1 MIENWRDLVG
11 YEEIQA
17 PVGKVH
23 YMKMTSNS
31 DNGVSRLTMQIM
43 KYEVECTLTE
53 EELCDELDRILTSF
67 SNTCENN
74 ADAIKKACL
83 VSISKQKRGSPN
95 TSYKNS
101 QYYKGP
107 SSYDSPVVVGGF
119 EGKFGIF
126 KHPDFDGYGF
136 MIQDKTN
143 EI

>member
-1 MIENWRDLVG
+1 MIKNWRDLVG
-11 YEEIQA
+11 YEEITA
-17 PVGKVH
+17 PIGKVH

-31 DNGVSRLTMQIM
+31 DNSVMMQIM

-67 SNTCENN
+67 SNTCEND

-83 VSISKQKRGSPN
+83 VSISKQKRGMPN
-95 TSYKNS
+95 TSYKNA

-119 EGKFGIF
+119 EGKFGIYV
-126 KHPDFDGYGF
+126 HPDFNDYGF
-136 MIQDKTN
+136 VIQ
-143 EI
+143 

>member
-1 MIENWRDLVG
+1 MIKNWRDLVG
-11 YEEIQA
+11 YEEITA
-17 PVGKVH
+17 PIGKVH

-31 DNGVSRLTMQIM
+31 DNSVMMQIM

-67 SNTCENN
+67 SNTCEND

-95 TSYKNS
+95 TSYKNA

-119 EGKFGIF
+119 EGKFGIYV
-126 KHPDFDGYGF
+126 HPDFNDYGF
-136 MIQDKTN
+136 VIQ
-143 EI
+143 

>member
-11 YEEIQA
+11 YEEIQS

-23 YMKMTSNS
+23 YLQMTRSNNS
-31 DNGVSRLTMQIM
+31 NGASQQILQIM
-43 KYEVECTLTE
+43 KDEVECTLTE
-53 EELCDELDRILTSF
+53 EELCNELDRILTSF
-67 SNTCENN
+67 SNTCEND

-95 TSYKNS
+95 TRYKNS

-136 MIQDKTN
+136 MIEETK
-143 EI
+143 